1 MVKRI
6 EDEIETV
13 KLSRKNQV
21 DDNEG
26 EEDYLK
32 TIKTRFDLKN
42 EGI

>member
-1 MVKRI
+1 MKRI

-13 KLSRKNQV
+13 KLSRRNQV
-21 DDNEG
+21 EDAEG

-32 TIKTRFDLKN
+32 TVKARFDLKK